1 MSVFEKYDETS
12 RHYDKTR
19 VAIGG
24 EILLGCLARHAK
36 PLHELRVLD
45 AGCGTGAYSQAIIGR
60 VGHIEALDMSAGML
74 EQARAK
80 LAPEAEAGRIRFY
93 QGSISELPLETGSV
107 DAITI
112 NQVVQHLGDTPEN
125 GFPRLRDVVAEFAR
139 VLRPG
144 GVLSF
149 NHCSQT
155 QLRDAYWYYYLCPEG
170 RAAVRRRFAPL
181 DVLREIFEDAG
192 FDNQG
197 CFVPVDGVCQGAAYF
212 DGRGPLEKAWRDGDS
227 FWAQVEPAEI
237 DAALARVRELDA
249 EGALDAF
256 VAEHDA
262 RRPEIG
268 QITFLTATLA

>member
-12 RHYDKTR
+12 RHYDQTR

-24 EILLGCLARHAK
+24 EILLGCLARHTK

-45 AGCGTGAYSQAIIGR
+45 AGCGTGAYSQAIIDR

-80 LAPEAEAGRIRFY
+80 LATEAEAGRIRFH
-93 QGSISELPLETGSV
+93 QGSISELPLEDGSV
-107 DAITI
+107 DAVTI
-112 NQVVQHLGDTPEN
+112 NQVVQHLGDNPEN

-144 GVLSF
+144 GVLVF

-155 QLRDAYWYYYLCPEG
+155 QLRDAYWYYFLCPEG
-170 RAAVRRRFAPL
+170 HETVRRRFAPL
-181 DVLREIFEDAG
+181 DVLKAIFEDAD

-197 CFVPVDGVCQGAAYF
+197 SFVPADGVCQGADYF
-212 DGRGPLEKAWRDGDS
+212 NGRGPLDKAWRDGDS
-227 FWAQVEPAEI
+227 FWAQVGAAEV
-237 DAALARVRELDA
+237 ATALARVRDLDA
-249 EGALDAF
+249 KGSLDAF

-268 QITFLTATLA
+268 QITFLFATRS